1 MNLSMFLGAL
11 GSLFAIMNPL
21 VSLPMFLSLTASYSP
36 ARHKRSALKVG
47 MYTTIFCAVV
57 LATGSLLLKVFGISV
72 DDFRV
77 AGGLVLAIIGI
88 GMLHG
93 GSTLHDGTASEQAH
107 QTEHATSGD
116 ISFYPMTFPM
126 LAGPG
131 TITTLVLLA
140 GHADGA
146 ADWVAV
152 GAALLVILVA
162 LTVVL
167 FCAGSR
173 ISSNAAAGSPRKSA
187 PILSISSIMKTGLRE
202 PASRRARTIVPGIAP
217 M

>member
-36 ARHKRSALKVG
+36 ARQKRSALKVG

-72 DDFRV
+72 DGFRV

-93 GSTLHDGTASEQAH
+93 ESTVHDGTASEQAH

-140 GHADGA
+140 GHADGL

-167 FCAGSR
+167 FCAGF
-173 ISSNAAAGSPRKSA
+173 IGKH
-187 PILSISSIMKTGLRE
+187 LSQTL
-202 PASRRARTIVPGIAP
+202 RTIVTRLMGMILTAIGVSMIAAGVKALLPGLAG
-217 M
+217 